1 MEMSWLSCHRF
12 KVGEIARMFLTQT
25 RFHSSKTHIKMGKW
39 FYTDSSATQQ
49 GPVTEEGL
57 LRLNREREIVASSLV
72 WKDGLD
78 EWTPFGKVAG
88 SVFGFNEEG
97 EPISIGV
104 CAYSG
109 QVFNA
114 EELIPYGQALVG
126 LKFKDEFVQQ
136 MMEQGAVDIEDATDN
151 PLSFVGFWW
160 RTLSSSLDYLVKIIP
175 SYIFMIP
182 YYIASASVGISLES
196 GDIDLEESIGMIIA
210 AGVGGLANLAF
221 SVFYETWM
229 VGKYQATL
237 GKMIIGAKVVN
248 PDGSRITYKKA
259 FLRWLAKKPL
269 NNVIVWAPS
278 MIGFAVVITA
288 IGAASSQ
295 SDAAAM
301 MAMSVLVG
309 IFVFAGLLVLCSGV
323 YWMSAF
329 DAEKRALHDRAA
341 GTRVIKK

>member
-1 MEMSWLSCHRF
+1 M
-12 KVGEIARMFLTQT
+12 A
-25 RFHSSKTHIKMGKW
+25 KW

-49 GPVTEEGL
+49 GPVSEEGL
-57 LRLNREREIVASSLV
+57 LRLNRDREIVASSLV
-72 WKDGLD
+72 WKDGFD
-78 EWTPFGKVAG
+78 EWVPFGTVAG
-88 SVFGFNEEG
+88 SVFGSNEEG
-97 EPISIGV
+97 EPARIGV

-109 QVFNA
+109 QVFTV
-114 EELIPYGQALVG
+114 EELIPYGNALVG
-126 LKFKDEFVQQ
+126 LEFKDEFVQQ
-136 MMEQGAVDIEDATDN
+136 MMEQGTVDIEDATDN
-151 PLSFVGFWW
+151 HLSFVGFWW

-175 SYIFMIP
+175 SYLFMIP
-182 YYIASASVGISLES
+182 YYVAAAAVGTSLES
-196 GDIDLEESIGMIIA
+196 GDMNLEESIGMIIT

-269 NNVIVWAPS
+269 NNAIVWAPS
-278 MIGFAVVITA
+278 AIGFAVVIAA

-295 SDAAAM
+295 SDAGAM
-301 MAMSVLVG
+301 MVMSVLVG
-309 IFVFAGLLVLCSGV
+309 IFVFAGLLVLCSGI
-323 YWMSAF
+323 YWMAAF
-329 DAEKRALHDRAA
+329 DAQKRALHDRVA